1 MCYLQ
6 DTGPPAYTAK
16 DRSLSPTPPRSPGIS
31 SEVIAPGALIEIRD
45 AQWRVL
51 KVDRVSTG
59 RAAWTVVGVSSYVQD
74 QEAVFLEDYEPSVRV
89 LAPEKTTL
97 VPDRSP
103 QHRAGLLY
111 LESLLQDLPPPD
123 DTLVIGDKGAFD
135 PLPYQLDPARQALSA
150 LRARI
155 LIADA
160 VGLGKTLEAGV
171 LLSELIRRGKAKRIL
186 VVAVKSMLTQ
196 FQKELWTRFS
206 IPLVRL
212 DSEGLKRIRERVP
225 TNHNPFHHY
234 DQVIVSVDTLKQ
246 NNAFRSHLEASRW
259 DVIVIDEAHN
269 VAERGTNSQRARLAK
284 LLSSRSDALIMLS
297 ATPHDGRATSFA
309 SLMNMLDP
317 TAIANPERYTPE
329 EIRGLFIRRFKKDI
343 QDQVRASFPERVIV
357 KQRVT
362 ASAAEEA
369 AYGELAGLKL
379 RKEGRQGAG
388 GGMLFKTL
396 LEKSLFSSP
405 AACLQTVRSRL
416 SKLEK
421 DASGDEGATH
431 DLEALRRFEQ
441 AVQAIGATDFSRYRH
456 LVAQLVDKKKGP
468 KWSRKKDDR
477 LVIFTERVETLKYLE
492 QHLPSDLGLAQGEL
506 EVLHGTMPDLE
517 QQRVVEAFGQ
527 ERAKVRVLVASDV
540 GSEGI
545 NLHFLSHRL
554 VHFDVPWSL
563 MVFQQRNGRIDRYGQ
578 EQQPEIHYLL
588 TEAGNP
594 KIRGDTRILEL
605 LVQKEEEA
613 TRNIGDPASLMGQY
627 DEVMET
633 ELTARAMEEGL
644 SPEAFEASWKPDETF
659 DPLEF
664 LLSQSA
670 SDAGRPPS
678 GPVAR
683 PHGMPSLY
691 PSREAFLLE
700 ALGELQD
707 RSGGSRDLALRRDEG
722 RRFLEFR
729 LPDDLARRY
738 QRLPSEVR
746 PNDGKL
752 KLTADREV
760 MQQAIRAARGSE
772 SAWPELQYLWELHP
786 AVLWARDRMRSL
798 FGRHE
803 APVLDVNRLGAEEVV
818 LIVSGLVPNRRG
830 QPVVH
835 RWYGAVFR
843 QGTFQRLESLGDLL
857 GRTRLDTEPLANTGR
872 ALTGLQELVPLAVDK
887 VRQKVLEERDEAE
900 RARSARLEEKRQ
912 ELARLRERKQE
923 QLELRLSTRVE
934 DRRDEER
941 RLQRTFDDFEHWVQE
956 TLTTEPRPFLQVVA
970 ALRGPGGG
978 AR

>member
-1 MCYLQ
+1 M
-6 DTGPPAYTAK
+6 PPTQ
-16 DRSLSPTPPRSPGIS
+16 PPRSPGSS
-31 SEVIAPGALIEIRD
+31 SEVIAPGALIEVRD

-74 QEAVFLEDYEPSVRV
+74 QEAIFLEDYEPSVRV

-97 VPDRSP
+97 VADRSP

-123 DTLVIGDKGAFD
+123 DALVIGHRGAFD

-317 TAIANPERYTPE
+317 TAIANPEHYTPE

-357 KQRVT
+357 KQRVA

-369 AYGELAGLKL
+369 AYDELAGLKL
-379 RKEGRQGAG
+379 RKEGRQGAGG

-405 AACLQTVRSRL
+405 AACLQTVQGRIA
-416 SKLEK
+416 KLEK
-421 DASGDEGATH
+421 DSAAGDEDAAH
-431 DLEALRRFEQ
+431 DIDALRRFER
-441 AVQAIGATDFSRYRH
+441 AVQAIGGTDFSRYRH
-456 LVAQLVDKKKGP
+456 LVAQLEDRRKGM

-477 LVIFTERVETLKYLE
+477 LVIFTERVETLKYLKE
-492 QHLPSDLGLAQGEL
+492 HLPSDLGLSEGEL

-517 QQRVVEAFGQ
+517 QQRVVESFGQ

-588 TEAGNP
+588 TESGNP
-594 KIRGDTRILEL
+594 KVRGDTRILEL
-605 LVQKEEEA
+605 LVEKEEAA
-613 TRNIGDPASLMGQY
+613 TKNIGDPASLMGQY
-627 DEVMET
+627 DEEAET
-633 ELTARAMEEGL
+633 ELTAKAMEEGL
-644 SPEAFEASWKPDETF
+644 SPEEFEESWRPDSTF

-670 SDAGRPPS
+670 SDTRQGDPPVS
-678 GPVAR
+678 TKPR
-683 PHGMPSLY
+683 EMPSVY
-691 PSREAFLLE
+691 PSREAFLVE
-700 ALGELQD
+700 ALSELSGWSSTSGE
-707 RSGGSRDLALRRDEG
+707 LALRRDES
-722 RRFLEFR
+722 RAFLEFR
-729 LPDDLARRY
+729 MPDDLARRY
-738 QRLPSEVR
+738 QRLPAEVR
-746 PNDGKL
+746 PSDGKL

-760 MQQAIRAARGSE
+760 MQKAIRASRGSE

-803 APVLDVNRLGAEEVV
+803 APVLEVNRLEPGEVV

-843 QGTFQRLESLGDLL
+843 HGSFERLEALGDLL
-857 GRTRLDTEPLANTGR
+857 GRTRLGSEPLANTGR
-872 ALTGLQELVPLAVDK
+872 SLTGLQELVPLAVDK
-887 VRQKVLEERDEAE
+887 VRQKVLEERDEAD
-900 RARSARLEEKRQ
+900 RARSARLGEKRQ
-912 ELARLRERKQE
+912 ELARLKVRKEE
-923 QLELRLSTRVE
+923 QLEWRFSSRADE
-934 DRRDEER
+934 RREEER
-941 RLQRTFDDFEHWVQE
+941 RRIHRTFDDFEHWVQE
-956 TLTTEPRPFLQVVA
+956 TLTTEPQPFLQVVA
-970 ALRGPGGG
+970 ALRGPAGGS
-978 AR
+978 R

>member
-1 MCYLQ
+1 M
-6 DTGPPAYTAK
+6 PPTQ
-16 DRSLSPTPPRSPGIS
+16 PRSPGSS
-31 SEVIAPGALIEIRD
+31 SEVIAPGALIEVRD

-51 KVDRVSTG
+51 KVDRASTG
-59 RAAWTVVGVSSYVQD
+59 RAVWTVIGVSSYVQD

-89 LAPEKTTL
+89 LAPEKTRL
-97 VPDRSP
+97 VADGSP

-123 DTLVIGDKGAFD
+123 DALVLGHKGAFD

-246 NNAFRSHLEASRW
+246 SNAFRSHLEASRW

-269 VAERGTNSQRARLAK
+269 VAERGNSTSQRARLAK

-317 TAIANPERYTPE
+317 TAIANPEHYTPE

-357 KQRVT
+357 KQRVA

-369 AYGELAGLKL
+369 AYDELAGLKL
-379 RKEGRQGAG
+379 RKEGRQGVGG

-405 AACLQTVRSRL
+405 VACLQTVRGRIT
-416 SKLEK
+416 KLEK
-421 DASGDEGATH
+421 DAAAGDEDAAH
-431 DLEALRRFEQ
+431 DIEALRRLER
-441 AVQAIGATDFSRYRH
+441 AVQAIADTDFSRYQH
-456 LVAQLVDKKKGP
+456 LVAQLADKKKGM

-492 QHLPSDLGLAQGEL
+492 KHLVSALGLSEGEL
-506 EVLHGTMPDLE
+506 EILHGAMPDLE
-517 QQRVVEAFGQ
+517 QQRVVEVFGQ

-588 TEAGNP
+588 TESGNP
-594 KIRGDTRILEL
+594 KVRGDTRILEL
-605 LVQKEEEA
+605 LVEKEEEA
-613 TRNIGDPASLMGQY
+613 TKNIGDPASLMGQY
-627 DEVMET
+627 DAAAET
-633 ELTARAMEEGL
+633 ELTAKAMEQSQ
-644 SPEAFEASWKPDETF
+644 SPEAFEASWTPDAAF

-664 LLSQSA
+664 LLAQS
-670 SDAGRPPS
+670 SGDARQGDSPIA
-678 GPVAR
+678 AR
-683 PHGMPSLY
+683 PREMPSVY
-691 PSREAFLLE
+691 PSREAFLVE
-700 ALGELQD
+700 ALGELQG
-707 RSGGSRDLALRRDEG
+707 RSSGSGELALRRNEG
-722 RRFLEFR
+722 RAFLEF
-729 LPDDLARRY
+729 LMPDDLARRY
-738 QRLPSEVR
+738 QRLPVEVR
-746 PNDGKL
+746 PPNGKL
-752 KLTADREV
+752 KLTADRGE
-760 MQQAIRAARGSE
+760 MQKAIREARGNE

-786 AVLWARDRMRSL
+786 AVLWVRDRMRSL

-803 APVLDVNRLGAEEVV
+803 APVLEVNRLEPGEVV

-835 RWYGAVFR
+835 RWYGAVFHH
-843 QGTFQRLESLGDLL
+843 GSFARLEELGDLL
-857 GRTRLDTEPLANTGR
+857 GRTRMGTEPLANTGR
-872 ALTGLQELVPLAVDK
+872 ALTGLQDLVPLAVDK
-887 VRQKVLEERDEAE
+887 VRQKVLEDRDEAD

-912 ELARLRERKQE
+912 ELAQLKARKQE
-923 QLELRLSTRVE
+923 QLELRFSTRA
-934 DRRDEER
+934 EER
-941 RLQRTFDDFEHWVQE
+941 REEERRGLHRTFDEFEHWVQE
-956 TLTTEPRPFLQVVA
+956 TLTTEPQPFLQVVA
-970 ALRGPGGG
+970 ALRGPGG